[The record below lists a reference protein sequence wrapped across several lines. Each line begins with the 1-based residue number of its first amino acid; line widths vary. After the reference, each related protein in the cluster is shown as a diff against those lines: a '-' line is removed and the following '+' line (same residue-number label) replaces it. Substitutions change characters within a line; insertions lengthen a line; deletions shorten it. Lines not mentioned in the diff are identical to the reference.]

1 MFVFTI
7 VELNGHITRLD
18 SKMKRRAFTLI
29 ELLVVIAIIAILC
42 SLLLPSLA
50 RAKEAGKRTACL
62 SNMRQIG
69 MAFLGYLNDNKD
81 SFPRPASSV
90 TEEDW
95 IYWQS
100 GRNQT
105 DSRIVPYL
113 GGSFLPNLFRCP
125 SDSEFESHLNGYKYS
140 YTVNETMCR
149 HPAALTGVDAT
160 GTAAGVHGTNTGK
173 LAGDTSPASNP
184 KTPYTLKGVQIY
196 HAAEKILLID
206 ESSTTIDDGCWAP
219 QNYKSS
225 ATSSNLLS
233 NRHDKGS
240 EDKTNLN
247 AGRGNALFADMHA
260 DFVYRALAQN
270 PRYWDATWN
279 GTLP

>member
-1 MFVFTI
+1 MQKV
-7 VELNGHITRLD
+7 
-18 SKMKRRAFTLI
+18 KKRRGAFTLV
-29 ELLVVIAIIAILC
+29 ELLVVIGIIALLI
-42 SLLLPSLA
+42 SILLPALSKA
-50 RAKEAGKRTACL
+50 RESGNRVACL

-69 MAFLGYLNDNKD
+69 MAFLQYLNDNKD
-81 SFPRPASSV
+81 RFPRPASSV

-95 IYWQS
+95 IYWQPA
-100 GRNQT
+100 RKQE

-113 GGSFLPNLFRCP
+113 GGSFLPKVFRCP

-149 HPAALTGVDAT
+149 HPGALTGLDAT
-160 GTAAGVHGTNTGK
+160 GTVPGVHGTNAGK
-173 LAGDTSPASNP
+173 LPGDTSPATNP

-219 QNYKSS
+219 QNYKAGA
-225 ATSSNLLS
+225 ATNLLS

-260 DFVYRALAQN
+260 DFIYRVLAQN
-270 PRYWDATWN
+270 PKYWDATWD